1 MYPLSL
7 AWFSATSPQPPHV
20 FPKSAGKSY
29 TFSFFLIFFIKYDGL
44 VQVVYRATFDNQLWA
59 KQKSE
64 FKKIIY
70 KKSHITWAELSTR
83 C

>member
-29 TFSFFLIFFIKYDGL
+29 TFSFFYIKYDGL
-44 VQVVYRATFDNQLWA
+44 VQVVYRATFDNQLRT

-64 FKKIIY
+64 FLKNIY
-70 KKSHITWAELSTR
+70 KKLHITWAELSTR

>member
-7 AWFSATSPQPPHV
+7 AWFSAMSPQPPHV
-20 FPKSAGKSY
+20 FPKRAGKSY
-29 TFSFFLIFFIKYDGL
+29 TFSFFFLLFFFIKYDGL

-64 FKKIIY
+64 LKK
-70 KKSHITWAELSTR
+70 
-83 C
+83 